1 MRICCV
7 SNCDNKADVVENNKD
22 YCAECWWK
30 KFSNTYISCVCDN
43 HEWKTPGRVKQIL
56 DYVDVPFD
64 ENS

>member
-1 MRICCV
+1 M
-7 SNCDNKADVVENNKD
+7 NKKKD
-22 YCAECWWK
+22 YVTKENWK

-64 ENS
+64 ETS